1 MKWMSAPYSRAA
13 RRRTAVA
20 TALALVLAAVTGAV
34 GAPVA
39 GAASP
44 RPAKATTS
52 APGTV
57 TIGGL
62 CLDGRNPGASD
73 GSVVQVDACD
83 GTTAQDWTWHSD
95 GEVTAAGA
103 CLDVVGGS
111 NANGALVQLS
121 SCEPGSEQQQF
132 SDLPDGTV
140 YAAKSGKCLAVQ
152 GGSITAHAQVGLASC
167 DPTEA
172 VEEWNATTGQPAKY
186 TLSATAPVE
195 FNNLDDTPASTF
207 ISQSGQFYYQSSYSL
222 YGPTDGRVWN
232 FYTGSNFD
240 TATADSAL
248 DNAVNPDNSKDSN
261 ADTTWRC
268 NNSPTGLEST
278 SAPSG
283 SGYAERNYC
292 DLLGTWV
299 DPDTGYWYGLVHDEF
314 TPEPFGDGLHYDSID
329 YAVSKDQGKV
339 WTIEGHAVTSPFS
352 TTRDDTTAF
361 PGSTYYYG
369 DGDPRLFVDNASG
382 YFYVFYATRVLDKST
397 DTPVWLQHVA
407 RAPMA
412 DKMAGGSWEKWYNG
426 AWQSPGVGGKE
437 SDILPADG
445 GGQGYIDPGADYSP
459 TTTGTVEDQVAAGT
473 MPDNSQLA
481 VLNVTYDAYLGE
493 YIGTAQNTIA
503 QNTGT
508 NAPLHFYETKDLA
521 TEKWTDMGLVT
532 GEQNAAWY
540 RWFLDTGNLTSENVV
555 GKTFR
560 SYCEY
565 NCSTYDGEYVDVTI
579 APTASSQLPV
589 QPVSSGRSY
598 RIAAADGR
606 FLAQDASRLS
616 AAVGNASSASQ
627 EWTFTPTG
635 DGFFTVT
642 NAATGQALGVDSSSN
657 AGRAWDSAVTP
668 GHLGSTPTD
677 GQEWYIQHIVRSPAT
692 RGPSVATGGYRLVNR
707 YSGLALSLT
716 SQASQ
721 PVATAPQRDW
731 NNSGSKGGDTRSTAA
746 QTLTFTSADRVTLG

>member
-1 MKWMSAPYSRAA
+1 MKRIGTPSAGAA
-13 RRRTAVA
+13 WRRTAVA
-20 TALALVLAAVTGAV
+20 TALIVVAATVTGVAD
-34 GAPVA
+34 GPVA
-39 GAASP
+39 SAASP
-44 RPAKATTS
+44 GPARATTS

-62 CLDGRNPGASD
+62 CLDGQNSGASA
-73 GSVVQVDACD
+73 GSTVQVDACD
-83 GTTAQDWTWHSD
+83 GTKDQSWTWHSD
-95 GEVTAAGA
+95 GEVTGSGR
-103 CLDVVGGS
+103 CLDVTGGS
-111 NANGALVQLS
+111 NATGALVRLS
-121 SCEPGSEQQQF
+121 SCEPGSEQQLF
-132 SDLPDGTV
+132 ADLPDGTV

-152 GGSITAHAQVGLASC
+152 GSSIAADAPVGLASC
-167 DPTEA
+167 DPTQA
-172 VEEWNATTGQPAKY
+172 AQEWDATTAAPAEY
-186 TLSATAPVE
+186 TLSSTAPVE
-195 FNNLDDTPASTF
+195 FDNLDDTPASTF
-207 ISQSGQFYYQSSYSL
+207 ISRSGQFYYQSSYSL

-278 SAPSG
+278 PAPANP
-283 SGYAERNYC
+283 GYAESNYC

-314 TPEPFGDGLHYDSID
+314 TPAPFGDGLHYDSID

-339 WTIEGHAVTSPFS
+339 WTIEGHAITSPFS

-407 RAPMA
+407 RAPLA
-412 DKMAGGSWEKWYNG
+412 DKMAGGSWEKWYDG
-426 AWQSPGVGGKE
+426 SWQSPGIGGKE
-437 SDILPADG
+437 SDILPSDG
-445 GGQGYIDPGADYSP
+445 VGQGYVDPSGDYSP
-459 TTTGTVEDQVAAGT
+459 SNTGTVESQVAAGT

-521 TEKWTDMGLVT
+521 TQKWTDMGLVT

-579 APTASSQLPV
+579 TPTSPSQLPA
-589 QPVSSGRSY
+589 QPVTGGRPY
-598 RIAAADGR
+598 RITAADGR
-606 FLAQDASRLS
+606 LLAQHGATLGT
-616 AAVGNASSASQ
+616 AARAADSTSQ
-627 EWTFTPTG
+627 EWDFTPTG

-642 NAATGQALGVDSSSN
+642 NAATGQALGVDSSSD

-668 GHLGSTPTD
+668 GTLGSTPTD
-677 GQEWYIQHIVRSPAT
+677 GQEWSVQQIVRAPAKG
-692 RGPSVATGGYRLVNR
+692 GPSVPTGGYRLVNR

-716 SQASQ
+716 AQGSDS
-721 PVATAPQRDW
+721 VETAPQRSW
-731 NNSGSKGGDTRSTAA
+731 NNSGSLADTRSTAA
-746 QTLTFTSADRVTLG
+746 QTLAFAAAG

>member
-1 MKWMSAPYSRAA
+1 
-13 RRRTAVA
+13 
-20 TALALVLAAVTGAV
+20 
-34 GAPVA
+34 
-39 GAASP
+39 
-44 RPAKATTS
+44 
-52 APGTV
+52 
-57 TIGGL
+57 
-62 CLDGRNPGASD
+62 
-73 GSVVQVDACD
+73 
-83 GTTAQDWTWHSD
+83 
-95 GEVTAAGA
+95 
-103 CLDVVGGS
+103 
-111 NANGALVQLS
+111 
-121 SCEPGSEQQQF
+121 
-132 SDLPDGTV
+132 
-140 YAAKSGKCLAVQ
+140 
-152 GGSITAHAQVGLASC
+152 
-167 DPTEA
+167 
-172 VEEWNATTGQPAKY
+172 
-186 TLSATAPVE
+186 
-195 FNNLDDTPASTF
+195 
-207 ISQSGQFYYQSSYSL
+207 
-222 YGPTDGRVWN
+222 
-232 FYTGSNFD
+232 
-240 TATADSAL
+240 
-248 DNAVNPDNSKDSN
+248 
-261 ADTTWRC
+261 
-268 NNSPTGLEST
+268 
-278 SAPSG
+278 
-283 SGYAERNYC
+283 
-292 DLLGTWV
+292 
-299 DPDTGYWYGLVHDEF
+299 
-314 TPEPFGDGLHYDSID
+314 
-329 YAVSKDQGKV
+329 
-339 WTIEGHAVTSPFS
+339 
-352 TTRDDTTAF
+352 
-361 PGSTYYYG
+361 
-369 DGDPRLFVDNASG
+369 
-382 YFYVFYATRVLDKST
+382 
-397 DTPVWLQHVA
+397 
-407 RAPMA
+407 
-412 DKMAGGSWEKWYNG
+412 
-426 AWQSPGVGGKE
+426 
-437 SDILPADG
+437 
-445 GGQGYIDPGADYSP
+445 
-459 TTTGTVEDQVAAGT
+459 

>member
-426 AWQSPGVGGKE
+426 AW
-437 SDILPADG
+437 
-445 GGQGYIDPGADYSP
+445 
-459 TTTGTVEDQVAAGT
+459 
-473 MPDNSQLA
+473 
-481 VLNVTYDAYLGE
+481 
-493 YIGTAQNTIA
+493 
-503 QNTGT
+503 
-508 NAPLHFYETKDLA
+508 
-521 TEKWTDMGLVT
+521 
-532 GEQNAAWY
+532 
-540 RWFLDTGNLTSENVV
+540 
-555 GKTFR
+555 
-560 SYCEY
+560 
-565 NCSTYDGEYVDVTI
+565 
-579 APTASSQLPV
+579 
-589 QPVSSGRSY
+589 
-598 RIAAADGR
+598 
-606 FLAQDASRLS
+606 
-616 AAVGNASSASQ
+616 
-627 EWTFTPTG
+627 
-635 DGFFTVT
+635 
-642 NAATGQALGVDSSSN
+642 
-657 AGRAWDSAVTP
+657 
-668 GHLGSTPTD
+668 
-677 GQEWYIQHIVRSPAT
+677 
-692 RGPSVATGGYRLVNR
+692 
-707 YSGLALSLT
+707 
-716 SQASQ
+716 
-721 PVATAPQRDW
+721 
-731 NNSGSKGGDTRSTAA
+731 
-746 QTLTFTSADRVTLG
+746 